1 MKEKYKKFQDLSL
14 EEKKEVLN
22 WRNHPDI
29 RRWMYNTDE
38 IPLENHLKFIDSL
51 SEKND
56 KIYLKVNDLGVV
68 NFSVHKSYVELGI
81 HKNPAKKG
89 VGKRLLKFAI
99 DYAFNELNT
108 KKIILYV
115 FEDNMKA
122 INLYKSFGFKETD
135 KKDNLIKME
144 LINENRQSR
153 H

>member
-1 MKEKYKKFQDLSL
+1 VKEKYKKFQDLSL

-29 RRWMYNTDE
+29 RKWMYNTKE
-38 IPLENHLKFIDSL
+38 IPLKDHLKFIDSL

-68 NFSVHKSYVELGI
+68 NFSIHKSYVELGI

-144 LINENRQSR
+144 LKIEA
-153 H
+153 